1 MQQELF
7 YVAASRGRSEIAIV
21 TSDREQLQESLGISS
36 ARTSAIELAREPMPS
51 VSVEHSITQ
60 GISANI
66 DHEIPAPEI
75 SSGLEIGLGF

>member
-36 ARTSAIELAREPMPS
+36 ARTSAIELAREAMPS
-51 VSVEHSITQ
+51 VSAEHSITQ
-60 GISANI
+60 DLSAKI
-66 DHEIPAPEI
+66 DLEIPAQEI
-75 SSGLEIGLGF
+75 GIGLEIGLGL